1 MADGSFSLSDPVN
14 RSLCRSGQSPLHIH
28 WGLALKF
35 GVVGYSL
42 PDFDHR
48 RAKALLEEAFDLLIT
63 LHRPE
68 NIQVVSGLTNVGIP
82 RLAYELGQARNYR
95 CIGISS
101 AQALAVKYGLWPVDE
116 QIIVGI
122 EFGDESQAFI
132 DCLDVLIR
140 IGGGPQSLREVH
152 MFQQKCLEQ
161 QWAPDCRLVE
171 QQLPRLTEYAPRATT
186 TED

>member
-101 AQALAVKYGLWPVDE
+101 RPSSGRQIRSLAGYNE

-132 DCLDVLIR
+132 DCLDVFY
-140 IGGGPQSLREVH
+140 PVSEVVPKACGK
-152 MFQQKCLEQ
+152 FTCFRKCLEQ
-161 QWAPDCRLVE
+161 QWAPDCRGE
-171 QQLPRLTEYAPRATT
+171 
-186 TED
+186 